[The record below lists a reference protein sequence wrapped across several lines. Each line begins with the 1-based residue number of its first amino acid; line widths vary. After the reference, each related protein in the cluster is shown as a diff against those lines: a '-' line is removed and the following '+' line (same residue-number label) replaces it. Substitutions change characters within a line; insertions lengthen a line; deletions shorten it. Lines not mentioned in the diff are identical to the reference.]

1 MAIQDFN
8 RLNDLYFKYLLGSEA
23 RKNLTLSFLNAI
35 LAGGEER
42 FTDIIFTNKDAE
54 PELLGGKLVK
64 LDIKGKL
71 SDGSLIDIE
80 MQVCAYPGMAERSLY
95 YWSRMY
101 SSELGSGEEYRRL
114 KPAIVLNILN
124 FNYLKDEEN
133 WHNVY
138 RVLNE
143 APPHRALT
151 QHLELHYVEL
161 PKLKLSDIRSLK
173 AGERWAAYLS
183 GRYTKEEMDMLAVT
197 DPALIEALKA
207 EEYFVADATE
217 RERYEER
224 EKAIKDYV
232 SVIVATRD
240 EARDEGID
248 IGIKKVA
255 LTMLRKGKELTE
267 IMDSTELSADTIRN
281 IASQNGLAVL

>member
-1 MAIQDFN
+1 
-8 RLNDLYFKYLLGSEA
+8 
-23 RKNLTLSFLNAI
+23 
-35 LAGGEER
+35 
-42 FTDIIFTNKDAE
+42 
-54 PELLGGKLVK
+54 
-64 LDIKGKL
+64 
-71 SDGSLIDIE
+71 
-80 MQVCAYPGMAERSLY
+80 
-95 YWSRMY
+95 MY

-143 APPHRALT
+143 APPHRELIK
-151 QHLELHYVEL
+151 HLELHYVEL
-161 PKLKLSDIRSLK
+161 PKLKLSDLRALK

-207 EEYFVADATE
+207 EEYFVADETT

-232 SVIVATRD
+232 SVIAAT
-240 EARDEGID
+240 RDEGID

-255 LTMLRKGKELTE
+255 LTRLRKGKKLTE
-267 IMDSTELSADTIRN
+267 IMDSTELSESTIRN
-281 IASQNGLAVL
+281 IACQNGLSVTRS